1 MVSSGSIPLMSTM
14 IYNLNTH
21 YAKNIDLTWAILLQM
36 KDELIKY
43 NNMYN
48 QSALIRI
55 AKQLF
60 PDKNVFQ
67 LTKQEQSQ
75 VLSIYNEF
83 H

>member
-1 MVSSGSIPLMSTM
+1 MWVRFSPC
-14 IYNLNTH
+14 
-21 YAKNIDLTWAILLQM
+21 Q
-36 KDELIKY
+36 LIINKY

-75 VLSIYNEF
+75 VLEVYYDTN
-83 H
+83 

>member
-1 MVSSGSIPLMSTM
+1 MVYVSSILTMSTNK
-14 IYNLNTH
+14 INN
-21 YAKNIDLTWAILLQM
+21 
-36 KDELIKY
+36 

-55 AKQLF
+55 SKQLF

-67 LTKQEQSQ
+67 LTKQEQQQ

>member
-1 MVSSGSIPLMSTM
+1 M
-14 IYNLNTH
+14 
-21 YAKNIDLTWAILLQM
+21 
-36 KDELIKY
+36 
-43 NNMYN
+43 MYN

-60 PDKNVFQ
+60 PEKNVFQ
-67 LTKQEQSQ
+67 LTKLEQRK

>member
-1 MVSSGSIPLMSTM
+1 MVYKCVRFTL
-14 IYNLNTH
+14 
-21 YAKNIDLTWAILLQM
+21 WQ
-36 KDELIKY
+36 LINKY

-60 PDKNVFQ
+60 PEKNVFQ
-67 LTKQEQSQ
+67 LTRQEQSK

-83 H
+83 N

>member
-1 MVSSGSIPLMSTM
+1 MVNVSSILTMSTNK
-14 IYNLNTH
+14 NL
-21 YAKNIDLTWAILLQM
+21 
-36 KDELIKY
+36 

-60 PDKNVFQ
+60 PEKNVFQ
-67 LTKQEQSQ
+67 LTKLEQRE
-75 VLSIYNEF
+75 VLAIYNEF

>member
-1 MVSSGSIPLMSTM
+1 MRTSNDIMVYVSSILTMST
-14 IYNLNTH
+14 NN
-21 YAKNIDLTWAILLQM
+21 
-36 KDELIKY
+36 KY

-55 AKQLF
+55 SKQLF

-75 VLSIYNEF
+75 VLSLYYDTN
-83 H
+83 

>member
-1 MVSSGSIPLMSTM
+1 MRTSNDTMVYKCVRFTLC
-14 IYNLNTH
+14 
-21 YAKNIDLTWAILLQM
+21 Q
-36 KDELIKY
+36 LINKY

-67 LTKQEQSQ
+67 LTKKEQSQ

-83 H
+83 N

>member
-1 MVSSGSIPLMSTM
+1 MRTSNDIMVYVSSILTMST
-14 IYNLNTH
+14 NN
-21 YAKNIDLTWAILLQM
+21 
-36 KDELIKY
+36 KY

-55 AKQLF
+55 SKQLF

-75 VLSIYNEF
+75 VLEVYYNTN
-83 H
+83 

>member
-1 MVSSGSIPLMSTM
+1 MRTSNDTMVYKCVRFTLC
-14 IYNLNTH
+14 
-21 YAKNIDLTWAILLQM
+21 Q
-36 KDELIKY
+36 LINKY

-67 LTKQEQSQ
+67 LTRQEQSK
-75 VLSIYNEF
+75 VLSIYNEYN
-83 H
+83 

>member
-1 MVSSGSIPLMSTM
+1 MWVRFSPC
-14 IYNLNTH
+14 
-21 YAKNIDLTWAILLQM
+21 Q
-36 KDELIKY
+36 LIINKY
-43 NNMYN
+43 NMYN

-75 VLSIYNEF
+75 VLSIYNEYN
-83 H
+83 

>member
-1 MVSSGSIPLMSTM
+1 MVYKCVRFTLC
-14 IYNLNTH
+14 
-21 YAKNIDLTWAILLQM
+21 Q
-36 KDELIKY
+36 LINKY

-67 LTKQEQSQ
+67 LTKQEQSK
-75 VLSIYNEF
+75 VLSIYNEYN
-83 H
+83 